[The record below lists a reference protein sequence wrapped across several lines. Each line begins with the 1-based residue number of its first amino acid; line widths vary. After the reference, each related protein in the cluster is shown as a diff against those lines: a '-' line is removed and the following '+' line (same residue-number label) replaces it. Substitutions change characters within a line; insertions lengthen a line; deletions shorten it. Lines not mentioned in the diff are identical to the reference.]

1 MGWKLALVLALNMEC
16 FLASKAGEITTLI
29 AAGASPPVLP
39 QAPRLAL
46 GSESLPLL
54 PLSVQI
60 HDFAVVGYGEAFE
73 LGCTNLLNLEYRRG
87 ISCYIFIL
95 VTFVYWKH

>member
-1 MGWKLALVLALNMEC
+1 MGWKLALVLALNMER
-16 FLASKAGEITTLI
+16 FLASRTGEI

-73 LGCTNLLNLEYRRG
+73 LGSTNLLNLEY
-87 ISCYIFIL
+87 
-95 VTFVYWKH
+95 